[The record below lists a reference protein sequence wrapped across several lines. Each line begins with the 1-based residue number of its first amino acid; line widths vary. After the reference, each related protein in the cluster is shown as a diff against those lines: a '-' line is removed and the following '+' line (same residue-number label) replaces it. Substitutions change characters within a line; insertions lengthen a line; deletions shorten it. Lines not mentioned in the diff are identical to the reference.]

1 MENVK
6 SNPYSHLTAKE
17 RDTISFPAK
26 FLLNKNLLAGTI
38 LDFGC
43 GFGKDV
49 ELIKAKGFDVVGY
62 DPHYFPIFPT
72 QKFDTVICFYVLN
85 VLLVEEQAQ
94 VLMNVS
100 ALLKPNGKAYF
111 AVRRDLQYEGYRMH
125 KLHKQ
130 QTYQCNI
137 KLPYKSIF
145 KNESCEI
152 YEYQHYTS
160 LNKGNEKASPFFV
173 GNDERELL
181 FESATAF
188 SFFDK
193 YPVNKGHT
201 LVVPKRVV
209 ASYFDLSVKEQ
220 TACWI
225 MVNKVKDELQ
235 KRFNPDGF
243 NVGINVNEDAGQT
256 ISHCHIHVI
265 PRYKG
270 DVEQPRGGVR
280 GVIPS
285 KRSYLD

>member
-1 MENVK
+1 MTQTNQY
-6 SNPYSHLTAKE
+6 NHLTAKE
-17 RDTISFPAK
+17 REILSFPAK
-26 FLLNKNLLAGTI
+26 FLLNKSLLAGDI

-49 ELIKAKGFDVVGY
+49 ELIKAKGFDIVGY

-85 VLLVEEQAQ
+85 VLLAEEQAQ

-160 LNKGNEKASPFFV
+160 LNKNNEKASPFFV

-188 SFFDK
+188 SFLDK
-193 YPVNKGHT
+193 YPVSKGHT

-256 ISHCHIHVI
+256 ISHCHIHVM

-285 KRSYLD
+285 KKEY

>member
-6 SNPYSHLTAKE
+6 SNSYSYLTAKE

-26 FLLNKNLLAGTI
+26 FLLNKDLLAGTL

-49 ELIKAKGFDVVGY
+49 ELIKAKGFDIIGY
-62 DPHYFPIFPT
+62 DPHYFPTFPT

-85 VLLVEEQAQ
+85 VLLAEEQAQ

-111 AVRRDLQYEGYRMH
+111 AVRRDLQYEGYRVH

-160 LNKGNEKASPFFV
+160 LNKGNEKVSPFFV
-173 GNDERELL
+173 GEDERELL
-181 FESATAF
+181 FESATAL

-193 YPVNKGHT
+193 YPVSKGHT

-209 ASYFDLSVKEQ
+209 SSYFDLSVKEQ

-225 MVNKVKDELQ
+225 MVNKIKDELQ

-243 NVGINVNEDAGQT
+243 NIGINVNEDAGQT
-256 ISHCHIHVI
+256 ISHCHIHII

-270 DVEQPRGGVR
+270 DVEQPRGGIR

-285 KRSYLD
+285 KKDY

>member
-1 MENVK
+1 MENLK

-17 RDTISFPAK
+17 RETLSFPAK
-26 FLLNKNLLAGTI
+26 FLLTKDFLKGQV

-49 ELIKAKGFDVVGY
+49 ELLTAKGFHIVGY
-62 DPHYFPIFPT
+62 DPFYFPTFPT
-72 QKFDTVICFYVLN
+72 QKFDTIICFYVLN
-85 VLLVEEQAQ
+85 VLLAEEQAN

-100 ALLKPNGKAYF
+100 SLLNPKGKAYF
-111 AVRRDLQYEGYRMH
+111 AVRRDLQYEGYRLH
-125 KLHKQ
+125 KLHKKP
-130 QTYQCNI
+130 TYQCHI
-137 KLPYKSIF
+137 KLPYKSVF

-173 GNDERELL
+173 GDDERELL

-188 SFFDK
+188 GFFDK

-201 LVVPKRVV
+201 LVVPKRIV
-209 ASYFDLSVKEQ
+209 ANYFDLSVKEQ

-225 MVNKVKDELQ
+225 MVNKVKAELQ
-235 KRFNPDGF
+235 KRYHPDGF
-243 NVGINVNEDAGQT
+243 NVGININEDAGQT
-256 ISHCHIHVI
+256 IPHCHIHII

-270 DVEQPRGGVR
+270 DVSEPRGGVR
-280 GVIPS
+280 GVIPE
-285 KRSYLD
+285 KKGY

>member
-6 SNPYSHLTAKE
+6 GNPYSHLTAKE
-17 RDTISFPAK
+17 RTAISFPAK
-26 FLLNKNLLAGTI
+26 FLIQQNLIKGTV

-49 ELIKAKGFDVVGY
+49 ELLYQKGFDITGY
-62 DPHYFPIFPT
+62 DPFYFKNYPNK
-72 QKFDTVICFYVLN
+72 KFDTIICFYVLN
-85 VLLVEEQAQ
+85 VLLPEEQVD

-100 ALLKPNGKAYF
+100 ALLKPNGKAFF
-111 AVRRDLQYEGYRMH
+111 AVRRDIVNEGFRVH
-125 KLHKQ
+125 KLYQKP
-130 QTYQCNI
+130 TFQCNI

-145 KNESCEI
+145 RNESCEI
-152 YEYQHYTS
+152 YEYQHYTT
-160 LNKGNEKASPFFV
+160 LNKGNEKISPFFIDK
-173 GNDERELL
+173 DERTLL

-193 YPVNKGHT
+193 FPVSKGHT
-201 LVVPKRVV
+201 LIMPKRMI
-209 ASYFDLSVKEQ
+209 ANYFDLSYKEQ

-243 NVGINVNEDAGQT
+243 NVGININKEAGQT
-256 ISHCHIHVI
+256 IFHCHIHVI

-270 DVEQPRGGVR
+270 DVTEPRGGIR
-280 GVIPS
+280 GVIPN
-285 KRSYLD
+285 KKNY

>member
-1 MENVK
+1 
-6 SNPYSHLTAKE
+6 
-17 RDTISFPAK
+17 
-26 FLLNKNLLAGTI
+26 
-38 LDFGC
+38 
-43 GFGKDV
+43 
-49 ELIKAKGFDVVGY
+49 
-62 DPHYFPIFPT
+62 
-72 QKFDTVICFYVLN
+72 
-85 VLLVEEQAQ
+85 
-94 VLMNVS
+94 MNVS
-100 ALLKPNGKAYF
+100 TLLKPNGKAYF
-111 AVRRDLQYEGYRMH
+111 AVRRDLQFEGYRMH

-152 YEYQHYTS
+152 YEYKHYTS
-160 LNKGNEKASPFFV
+160 LNKGNEKVSPFFV
-173 GNDERELL
+173 GEDERELL
-181 FESATAF
+181 FESATSF

-193 YPVNKGHT
+193 YPVSKGHT
-201 LVVPKRVV
+201 LVVPKRVI

-235 KRFNPDGF
+235 KRFNPSGF

-270 DVEQPRGGVR
+270 DVQQPRGGVR

-285 KRSYLD
+285 KKEY

>member
-1 MENVK
+1 MIQQQNQ
-6 SNPYSHLTAKE
+6 YSHLTAKE
-17 RDTISFPAK
+17 RDSISFPAK

-49 ELIKAKGFDVVGY
+49 ELIKAKSFDIVGY
-62 DPHYFPIFPT
+62 DPHYFPTFPT

-111 AVRRDLQYEGYRMH
+111 AVRRDLQYEGYRVH

-160 LNKGNEKASPFFV
+160 LNKGNEKVSPFFV
-173 GNDERELL
+173 GEDERELL
-181 FESATAF
+181 FESATAL

-193 YPVNKGHT
+193 YPVSKGHT

-209 ASYFDLSVKEQ
+209 SSYFDLSVKEQ

-225 MVNKVKDELQ
+225 MVNKIKDELQ

-243 NVGINVNEDAGQT
+243 NIGINVNEDAGQT
-256 ISHCHIHVI
+256 ISHCHIHII

-270 DVEQPRGGVR
+270 DVEQPRGGIR

-285 KRSYLD
+285 KKDY

>member
-1 MENVK
+1 MIKDN
-6 SNPYSHLTAKE
+6 SYSHLTAKE
-17 RDTISFPAK
+17 RETLSFPAK
-26 FLLNKNLLAGTI
+26 FLLNRGLLKGQV

-49 ELIKAKGFDVVGY
+49 ELLKTKGFDIFGF
-62 DPHYFPIFPT
+62 DPFYFPTFPA
-72 QKFDTVICFYVLN
+72 QKFDTIICFYVLN
-85 VLLVEEQAQ
+85 VLLAEEQAN

-111 AVRRDLQYEGYRMH
+111 AVRRDLQYEGFRMH

-137 KLPYKSIF
+137 KLPYQSIF

-152 YEYQHYTS
+152 YEYQHYTL
-160 LNKGNEKASPFFV
+160 LNKGKQNVSPFFV
-173 GNDERELL
+173 GTDERELL

-188 SFFDK
+188 AFFDK
-193 YPVNKGHT
+193 YPVNKGHA

-209 ASYFDLSVKEQ
+209 ANYFDLSVKEQ

-225 MVNKVKDELQ
+225 MVNKVKEELQ
-235 KRFNPDGF
+235 KRYNPDGF
-243 NVGINVNEDAGQT
+243 NVGININEDAGQT

-270 DVEQPRGGVR
+270 DVAEPRGGVR
-280 GVIPS
+280 GVIPE
-285 KRSYLD
+285 KRGY

>member
-1 MENVK
+1 MENIK
-6 SNPYSHLTAKE
+6 SNSYSHLTAKE
-17 RDTISFPAK
+17 RETLSYPAK
-26 FLLNKNLLAGTI
+26 YLLNHKLLDKSI

-49 ELIKAKGFDVVGY
+49 ELLKAKGFDIIGY
-62 DPHYFPIFPT
+62 DPYYFKNYPNK
-72 QKFDTVICFYVLN
+72 KFDTIICFYVLN
-85 VLLVEEQAQ
+85 VLLAEEQAQ

-111 AVRRDLQYEGYRMH
+111 AVRRDIINEGFRTH
-125 KLHKQ
+125 KLHQKP
-130 QTYQCNI
+130 TYQCNI

-160 LNKGNEKASPFFV
+160 LNKGKEKTSPFFST
-173 GNDERELL
+173 DEERELL

-188 SFFDK
+188 AFYDK
-193 YPVNKGHT
+193 FPVSKGHT

-209 ASYFDLSVKEQ
+209 ANYFELSFKEQ
-220 TACWI
+220 AACWI
-225 MVNKVKDELQ
+225 VANKVKKELQ
-235 KRFNPDGF
+235 KLYNPDGF
-243 NVGINVNEDAGQT
+243 NVGININEAAGQT
-256 ISHCHIHVI
+256 VSHCHIHII

-285 KRSYLD
+285 KKEY

>member
-1 MENVK
+1 MENLK

-26 FLLNKNLLAGTI
+26 FLLNKNLFAGAI

-49 ELIKAKGFDVVGY
+49 ELIKAKGFDILGY
-62 DPHYFPIFPT
+62 DPHFFPTFPIK
-72 QKFDTVICFYVLN
+72 KFDTVICFYVLN
-85 VLLVEEQAQ
+85 VLLAEEQAQ

-100 ALLKPNGKAYF
+100 ALLKLNGKAYF

-125 KLHKQ
+125 KLHKR

-160 LNKGNEKASPFFV
+160 LNKGNEKVSPFFV

-235 KRFNPDGF
+235 KLFNPDGF
-243 NVGINVNEDAGQT
+243 NIGINVNEDAGQT

-270 DVEQPRGGVR
+270 DVEQPRGGIR
-280 GVIPS
+280 SVIPS
-285 KRSYLD
+285 KKNY

>member
-1 MENVK
+1 MENIK
-6 SNPYSHLTAKE
+6 SNSYSYLSAKE

-26 FLLNKNLLAGTI
+26 FLLNKNLLIGRV

-43 GFGKDV
+43 GFGKDI
-49 ELIKAKGFDVVGY
+49 ELIKAKGFDIIGY
-62 DPHYFPIFPT
+62 DPHYFPTFPT
-72 QKFDTVICFYVLN
+72 QKYDTVICIYVLN
-85 VLLVEEQAQ
+85 VLLAEEQAQ

-160 LNKGNEKASPFFV
+160 LNKGNEKVSPFFI
-173 GNDERELL
+173 GEDERELL
-181 FESATAF
+181 FESATAL

-193 YPVNKGHT
+193 YPVSKGHT

-209 ASYFDLSVKEQ
+209 SSYFDLSVKEQ

-235 KRFNPDGF
+235 KLFNPDGF
-243 NVGINVNEDAGQT
+243 NVGINVSEDAGQT
-256 ISHCHIHVI
+256 ISHCHIHII

-270 DVEQPRGGVR
+270 DVEQPRGGIR

-285 KRSYLD
+285 KKEY

>member
-1 MENVK
+1 MENIK
-6 SNPYSHLTAKE
+6 SNPYTHLTAKE
-17 RDTISFPAK
+17 RDTISFPSK
-26 FLLNKNLLAGTI
+26 FLFNKNLLSGTI

-49 ELIKAKGFDVVGY
+49 EIIKAKGFDIVGY
-62 DPHYFPIFPT
+62 DPYYFPTFPK
-72 QKFDTVICFYVLN
+72 QKSDIVICFYVLN

-100 ALLKPNGKAYF
+100 ALLNPNGKAYF

-145 KNESCEI
+145 KNQSCEI

-160 LNKGNEKASPFFV
+160 LNKSNEKASPFFI
-173 GNDERELL
+173 GNVERELL

-193 YPVNKGHT
+193 YPVNKGHI

-209 ASYFDLSVKEQ
+209 ANYFDLSVKEQ

-225 MVNKVKDELQ
+225 MVNKVKEELQ

-243 NVGINVNEDAGQT
+243 NVGININEDAGQT

-270 DVEQPRGGVR
+270 DVAEPRGGVR

-285 KRSYLD
+285 KKSY

>member
-1 MENVK
+1 MSQNI
-6 SNPYSHLTAKE
+6 NSHLTAKE
-17 RDTISFPAK
+17 RETISFPAK
-26 FLLNKNLLAGTI
+26 HLLKLRMLEGDI

-43 GFGKDV
+43 GYGKDV
-49 ELIKAKGFDVVGY
+49 EELKKRGFKATGF
-62 DPHYFPIFPT
+62 DPHYFPTFPT
-72 QKFDTVICFYVLN
+72 QKFDTVVCFYVLN
-85 VLLVEEQAQ
+85 VLLAEEQAQ

-100 ALLKPNGKAYF
+100 ALLKPYGKAYF
-111 AVRRDLQYEGYRMH
+111 AVRRDLQFEGFRMH
-125 KLHKQ
+125 KLHKK
-130 QTYQCNI
+130 QTYQCSI

-145 KNESCEI
+145 KNEGCEI
-152 YEYQHYTS
+152 YEYQHYTL
-160 LNKGNEKASPFFV
+160 LNKNNEKASPFFI
-173 GNDERELL
+173 GDDERELL

-209 ASYFDLSVKEQ
+209 ASYFELSVKEQ

-270 DVEQPRGGVR
+270 DVEQPRGGIR

-285 KRSYLD
+285 KKNY